1 MKKLFLAMAL
11 IGTGIS
17 ANAQKSEINEA
28 AKAWNLYAPMQ
39 GKKPLADEIKMLS
52 EGLAHT
58 DKAIVHEKTK
68 DNVQAWSMR
77 AIIAGAISYIDTL
90 DLNNALEKV
99 KIAEEALV
107 KTKELDKDKEEAANI
122 KTTEEYL
129 NIGLQNRSIKAYN
142 AKDYATAL
150 AGFEQ
155 MLAKNP
161 NDTSMYVNAGVTAKM
176 IKKYPEAIKHFKKA
190 IELNNKDA
198 KTLYTEIINMNL
210 YDLKDT
216 TAAMSLLDEAIVKY
230 PEDENLVSVQTDI
243 YIQRG
248 NIEKVKESL
257 IKLLAKDP
265 NKPVYN
271 YLYGD
276 LFYKDAMNVQDV
288 RNKLPKTKVKEYNAL
303 NAKMAA
309 LIDQSIPYYKKA
321 LETDPKYRPALEALR
336 GVYGFK
342 GPAAVKDYEDIKKRL
357 AELDAAK

>member
-129 NIGLQNRSIKAYN
+129 NI
-142 AKDYATAL
+142 
-150 AGFEQ
+150 
-155 MLAKNP
+155 
-161 NDTSMYVNAGVTAKM
+161 
-176 IKKYPEAIKHFKKA
+176 
-190 IELNNKDA
+190 
-198 KTLYTEIINMNL
+198 
-210 YDLKDT
+210 
-216 TAAMSLLDEAIVKY
+216 
-230 PEDENLVSVQTDI
+230 
-243 YIQRG
+243 
-248 NIEKVKESL
+248 
-257 IKLLAKDP
+257 
-265 NKPVYN
+265 
-271 YLYGD
+271 
-276 LFYKDAMNVQDV
+276 
-288 RNKLPKTKVKEYNAL
+288 
-303 NAKMAA
+303 
-309 LIDQSIPYYKKA
+309 
-321 LETDPKYRPALEALR
+321 
-336 GVYGFK
+336 
-342 GPAAVKDYEDIKKRL
+342 
-357 AELDAAK
+357 